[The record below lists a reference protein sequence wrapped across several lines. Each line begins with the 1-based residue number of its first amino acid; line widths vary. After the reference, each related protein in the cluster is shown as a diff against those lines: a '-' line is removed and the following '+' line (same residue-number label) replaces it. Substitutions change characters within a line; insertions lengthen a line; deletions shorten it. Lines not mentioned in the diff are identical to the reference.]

1 MIVPTQQFFWK
12 FTMLCRIQPGIQKWK
27 EKWVTKGQKNN
38 YNRFNHTVCRH
49 FLDISGSGV
58 TTFLVMAAFF
68 LYKMRKLTLSF
79 HVKEKNCCHTKK
91 SGTQM
96 VSSNKRKYCQQWDF
110 CNFVVSLKLWHQKNT
125 FWALISKKA
134 RTLLYAFGCV
144 ISTLFKHS
152 LLE

>member
-1 MIVPTQQFFWK
+1 
-12 FTMLCRIQPGIQKWK
+12 MLCRIQPGIQKSN

-79 HVKEKNCCHTKK
+79 HVKENKSVQQTK
-91 SGTQM
+91 
-96 VSSNKRKYCQQWDF
+96 SNAIFY
-110 CNFVVSLKLWHQKNT
+110 
-125 FWALISKKA
+125 
-134 RTLLYAFGCV
+134 
-144 ISTLFKHS
+144 
-152 LLE
+152 

>member
-1 MIVPTQQFFWK
+1 LIVPTQHFFWK

-38 YNRFNHTVCRH
+38 YNRFNPTVCTH

-79 HVKEKNCCHTKK
+79 YVNAAILRKVAHKWCPLTKENIVNNEIFAISCFPWNYGTKK
-91 SGTQM
+91 
-96 VSSNKRKYCQQWDF
+96 K
-110 CNFVVSLKLWHQKNT
+110 T
-125 FWALISKKA
+125 FWALISKKL